1 MIDRPIWIKMA
12 MKVEEAYYKH
22 YKFTVRNGVK
32 VIHMSELLA
41 KPKTHYL
48 H

>member
-1 MIDRPIWIKMA
+1 MA